1 MEDGHWMR
9 VRPALEA
16 LLWLEPEERHAHWR
30 DLERQ
35 DPELARELSALLRLE
50 EGAED
55 TLEPPTGLGLP
66 WLRPSGPGE
75 GAEDREP
82 RDRR

>member
-16 LLWLEPEERHAHWR
+16 LLRLEPEERHAHWR

-50 EGAED
+50 DVAEEA
-55 TLEPPTGLGLP
+55 LEPPTGAGLP
-66 WLRPSGPGE
+66 WLLPPGPGE
-75 GAEDREP
+75 GAEEREP
-82 RDRR
+82 RGRR